1 VTCQDELKKAK
12 EKEKKKLVFV
22 LEKKGLAKIPGARNS
37 RRKREEGEGGGSGGG
52 GGEERHA
59 TGLGLESRQSTND
72 HDL

>member
-1 VTCQDELKKAK
+1 
-12 EKEKKKLVFV
+12 V

-37 RRKREEGEGGGSGGG
+37 RRKREEGEGGGGGGGG
-52 GGEERHA
+52 GGEERHT